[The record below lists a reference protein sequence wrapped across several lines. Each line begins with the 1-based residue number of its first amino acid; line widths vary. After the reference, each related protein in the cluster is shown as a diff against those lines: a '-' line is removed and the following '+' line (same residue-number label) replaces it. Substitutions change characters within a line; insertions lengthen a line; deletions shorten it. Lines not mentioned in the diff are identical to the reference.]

1 MCNRQILYQELEE
14 RSHDADDG
22 STLNISEKRK
32 SSDCDT
38 VAPQTSSA
46 SCKDDDTKPK
56 TESRKRDGD
65 TLAAVDI
72 KKEEEVD
79 SSSARVC
86 DSTEKKKTE
95 PVSSTA
101 SGDEEKSNSKNGGS
115 KNNNNNAFM
124 ADLNQSPIHAQAVF
138 TNPGLEYWRKKNPL
152 ADKIFITD
160 VTVDLNTVTIR
171 ECATEKG
178 FFRERQ
184 NGVENE
190 GLKP

>member
-1 MCNRQILYQELEE
+1 MMCIRQILCQEREE
-14 RSHDADDG
+14 RSNDADNA
-22 STLNISEKRK
+22 STSIISEKRK
-32 SSDCDT
+32 SSDCET
-38 VAPQTSSA
+38 VAPQTSSE
-46 SCKDDDTKPK
+46 SSKDDRIKSETKSEK
-56 TESRKRDGD
+56 CEGD
-65 TLAAVDI
+65 ALAALDI
-72 KKEEEVD
+72 KKEEKVE
-79 SSSARVC
+79 SSSSKVG

-101 SGDEEKSNSKNGGS
+101 SGDEEKLDSKNGGS

-124 ADLNQSPIHAQAVF
+124 ADLNQPSDIRAQAVF

-178 FFRERQ
+178 FFRERP
-184 NGVENE
+184 NGIENE
-190 GLKP
+190 G